1 MTTSYVGLQC
11 HLCQSVTDADRQVL
25 MRGEMVCYSCH
36 APLSVLNIVPEWDEA
51 DLTLPEGCDSN

>member
-11 HLCQSVTDADRQVL
+11 HLCQSVTEADKQTL
-25 MRGEMVCYSCH
+25 MKGVVVCSSCH

-51 DLTLPEGCDSN
+51 DLTLSGECDSN